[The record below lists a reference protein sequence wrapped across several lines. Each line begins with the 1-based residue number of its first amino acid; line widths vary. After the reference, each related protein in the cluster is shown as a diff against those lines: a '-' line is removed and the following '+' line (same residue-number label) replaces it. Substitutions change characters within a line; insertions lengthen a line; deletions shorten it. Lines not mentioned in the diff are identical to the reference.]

1 MTLGKSLD
9 LCRHQFPLC
18 EIKRLDK
25 IIFEVSSA
33 HNESYFVPS
42 FLLMTSFCFFFPST
56 RVSKLNN
63 EEFHN
68 SLIKMYSFNP
78 SKLTLFL
85 SPSCMHPK
93 MMTEISFY
101 YNYLYIK
108 DLSLISHLK
117 IFKIHLNENYA
128 NPYFKTKSFFFNAS
142 LKCVVFFSIKT
153 RR

>member
-117 IFKIHLNENYA
+117 FSK
-128 NPYFKTKSFFFNAS
+128 FTWTKTMQTLILRLSLFFLMQA
-142 LKCVVFFSIKT
+142 
-153 RR
+153 